1 MNRTWLVIA
10 LFLFVVV
17 PALAQAPPEAART
30 ANALPAAEAGSRDA
44 AGTSLPA
51 GVTADWWAQAQRE
64 IRDSEYFVTWQDA
77 TVLLDLPA
85 AWQAPNRA
93 HNFRSYFTERGIR
106 IVRRTETTPT
116 WEWGLA
122 LLGVG
127 RGDQRTDATAAS
139 LSAERNRIEFDRG
152 SVREWFVNSSDGI
165 EQGFA
170 VADRPS
176 ADGAGGAPFYI
187 DLALTGDLRPVLAED
202 NQAVT
207 FFAPGGEAVLTYAR
221 LVARDDRGR
230 PLPSHMEAHTD
241 GELRVIRLVVDD
253 ADAVYPIAIDPVATN
268 PVWSG
273 ESNQAYAHYG
283 HSVSGVGDIN
293 GDGFGDFVVGAPH
306 YDNGQTDE
314 GRIYVYRGS
323 ASVPSLAGTWEPNV
337 ASTLFG
343 FVVAA
348 AGDINNDGC
357 ADFLVGA
364 PDYAT
369 ATTTGGRVFL
379 FQGSIA
385 APYFSN
391 TWVHDGVAAGDQY
404 GWSVST
410 AGDVDGDNFSD
421 IVVGSPG
428 YDRYYNGNWF
438 YDAGKVYVYHGSL
451 SGLPADAD
459 GAVSGGAQGDKLGT
473 SVATAGDVDGDG
485 YSDIVVGIPYYDSG
499 GLTDIG
505 RVQVFRGGVSGIGI
519 EPAAYWSQNGEV
531 AGSGFALVVG
541 PAGDVDGNGY
551 SDIIVGAKYYTGT
564 FSGEGKVYV
573 YYGPT
578 LSSPAPWTKTGGQT
592 SAFLGQSVG
601 LAGDVNGDGYADVI
615 VGAYGY
621 TNDLTKEG
629 RAYVYCGSSTGVNAS
644 PCWTGEGNLA
654 NADFGNSV
662 GPAGDVNGDGYSD
675 IIVGA
680 WRWTNGSTEE
690 GAAFVYLGGPDGIA
704 ANSSWSPGY
713 GTKATTAGD
722 VNGDNVADIL
732 VYQLSGARVYPGSP
746 SGPGSGYYGTF
757 TGDESSFGHA
767 AAAAGDVNGDG
778 YDDIIVGEHLFDTGN
793 IDAGKVFVFHG
804 SVSGMDTT
812 PDWTATGGYAYIW
825 FGFSVASAGDRNG
838 DGYGDVVIG
847 APRQDNQRGWVY
859 VANGSATGLGAPT
872 FLASGTAQQ
881 DCFGY
886 AVANAGDI
894 DRDGKSDIVIG
905 APQYDCAE
913 SNPHYDGYVKIC
925 YGGRSCVSGPSD
937 CVTVSAQLGH
947 SVAGAGDVNGDGY
960 ADVILGAP
968 GYNSGVGRAC
978 VYHGSSTGL
987 PEAASRILS
996 KSLHFGDTV
1005 SWAGDVNGDGYADVV
1020 VANDDHA
1027 FGFYGS
1033 ATGLPASE
1041 NWSVA
1046 GGGGWVA
1053 PAGDVNGDGFAD
1065 VLVGTSLYYG
1075 GGGRG
1080 VSFRPRQLKTTNA
1093 VLAQLGMS
1101 NHPKNFNM
1109 AILGATFLGRGPV
1122 RMQMQAQPL
1131 GVAWPA
1137 GRVDTNDYEATPGGV
1152 LLVGTFPGEQMS
1164 LYHWRVRLGY
1174 QPTHLPWQRFGRWMT
1189 TPWQGWL
1196 QTDLRTFTG
1205 DYDGDGRSAANDCDD
1220 TNNSLWADPSEAR
1233 SLHWDSKTMLNWT
1246 APADPGGAQLL
1257 SYDTLRSTVA
1267 SDFLSATCIEQYG
1280 NDLFTSEP
1288 GQPNAGQVYFY
1299 LVRADNG
1306 CPGYGSLG
1314 AGSNGVP
1321 RAGTTCEE

>member
-1 MNRTWLVIA
+1 MKRTWLVIA
-10 LFLFVVV
+10 LFLFVA
-17 PALAQAPPEAART
+17 PALAQAPPDDART
-30 ANALPAAEAGSRDA
+30 ENALAPAGGGSQDSAE
-44 AGTSLPA
+44 TPLPA
-51 GVTADWWAQAQRE
+51 GVTADWWAATQRE
-64 IRDSEYFVTWQDA
+64 IRDSEYFVTWQDV
-77 TVLLDLPA
+77 TVLADLPA

-106 IVRRTETTPT
+106 VVRRTETTPT

-127 RGDQRTDATAAS
+127 RGDQRPAVAAAS
-139 LSAERNRIEFDRG
+139 LSADRNRIEFDRG

-165 EQGFA
+165 EQGFTI
-170 VADRPS
+170 ADRPAS
-176 ADGAGGAPFYI
+176 DGAVGAPLYV

-202 NQAVT
+202 NQAIT
-207 FFAPGGEAVLTYAR
+207 FFAPGGEAILTYAR
-221 LVARDDRGR
+221 LAARDDRGR
-230 PLPSHMEAHTD
+230 LLASHMEAHTD
-241 GELRVIRLVVDD
+241 GEMRVIRLVVDD
-253 ADAVYPIAIDPVATN
+253 ADAVYPIAIDPLATS
-268 PVWSG
+268 PFWSA
-273 ESNQAYAHYG
+273 ESDQAYAHFG
-283 HSVSGVGDIN
+283 QSVSGAGDVN
-293 GDGFGDFVVGAPH
+293 GDGYSDFIVGAPY

-314 GRIYVYRGS
+314 GRIFVYRGS
-323 ASVPSLAGTWEPNV
+323 ASAPSLLTTKESDV
-337 ASTLFG
+337 ANAHFG
-343 FVVAA
+343 MSVAA
-348 AGDINNDGC
+348 AGDINNDGL
-357 ADFLVGA
+357 ADIIVGA
-364 PDYAT
+364 PDLVT
-369 ATTTGGRVFL
+369 GSTTGGRVYVYK
-379 FQGSIA
+379 GSLA
-385 APYFSN
+385 SPYLL
-391 TWVHDGVAAGDQY
+391 TLWVHDGWVAGDQY
-404 GWSVST
+404 GFSVST
-410 AGDVDGDNFSD
+410 AGDVNGDGFSD
-421 IVVGSPG
+421 IAVGVPG

-438 YDAGKVYVYHGSL
+438 YDAGKVFIYHGSL

-459 GAVSGGAQGDKLGT
+459 GAVSGGADGDRLGY

-499 GLTDIG
+499 GSTDIG
-505 RVQVFRGGVSGIGI
+505 RVQVFRGGASGIGI
-519 EPAAYWSQNGEV
+519 EPAPYWSQNGEA
-531 AGSGFALVVG
+531 AGSGYGLALST
-541 PAGDVDGNGY
+541 AGDVDGNGY
-551 SDIIVGAKYYTGT
+551 SDVIVGSKYYTGT
-564 FSGEGKVYV
+564 LASEGKAYV
-573 YYGPT
+573 YWGPT
-578 LSSPAPWTKTGGQT
+578 LSSPAPWTVTGGQA

-601 LAGDVNGDGYADVI
+601 LAGDVNADGYADVI

-629 RAYVYCGSSTGVNAS
+629 RAYVYCGSSTGLSAS
-644 PCWTGEGNLA
+644 PCWTGEGNSQY
-654 NADFGNSV
+654 ADYGNSV

-680 WRWTNGSTEE
+680 WKYTNPSTEE
-690 GAAFVYLGGPDGIA
+690 GAAFVYLGGPDGLA
-704 ANSSWSPGY
+704 TSWSWQPAY
-713 GTKATTAGD
+713 GSKATTAGD

-847 APRQDNQRGWVY
+847 APRQDSQRGWVY
-859 VANGSATGLGAPT
+859 VANGSPTGLGAASY
-872 FLASGTAQQ
+872 LAMGNAQQ

-913 SNPHYDGYVKIC
+913 SNPQYDGYVKIC
-925 YGGRSCVSGPSD
+925 YGGRSCVAGPTD
-937 CVTVSAQLGH
+937 CRTSHAQLGH
-947 SVAGAGDVNGDGY
+947 SVASAGDVNGDGY

-968 GYNSGVGRAC
+968 GYNSGVGQAC

-987 PEAASRILS
+987 PDTASRILS
-996 KSLHFGDTV
+996 KNLHFGETV

-1046 GGGGWVA
+1046 GGGGWAA

-1065 VLVGTSLYYG
+1065 MLVGTSLYYG
-1075 GGGRG
+1075 GGRRG

-1109 AILGATFLGRGPV
+1109 AIAGNTFLGRGPV

-1131 GVAWPA
+1131 GAAWLT
-1137 GRVDTNDYEATPGGV
+1137 GGIDTNDYEATPGGV
-1152 LLVGTFPGEQMS
+1152 LLVGTWYGEQMS

-1196 QTDLRTFTG
+1196 QADLRTFTG
-1205 DYDGDGRSAANDCDD
+1205 DYDGDGRSAASDCDD
-1220 TNNSLWADPSEAR
+1220 TNNTIWTDPSEAR
-1233 SLHWDSKTMLNWT
+1233 LLHWDSKTMLNWT
-1246 APADPGGAQLL
+1246 APADPGGTQTLT
-1257 SYDTLRSTVA
+1257 YDTLRSAVA
-1267 SDFLSATCIEQYG
+1267 SDFLSATCIEQWG
-1280 NDLFTSEP
+1280 NDMFTFEP
-1288 GQPNAGQVYFY
+1288 GQPNPGQVYFY
-1299 LVRADNG
+1299 LVRADNP
-1306 CPGYGSLG
+1306 CPGFGSLG